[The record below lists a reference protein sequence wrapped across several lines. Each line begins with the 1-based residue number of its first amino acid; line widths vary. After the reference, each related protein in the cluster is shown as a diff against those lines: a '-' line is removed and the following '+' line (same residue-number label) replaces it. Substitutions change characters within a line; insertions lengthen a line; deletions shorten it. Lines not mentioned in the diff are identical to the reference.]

1 MKASVG
7 LLAMWTGELSANV
20 SHMES
25 MAIHQ
30 MDDKELDQFEKVVR
44 AASHSINS
52 LIKYIKEAQETA

>member
-1 MKASVG
+1 
-7 LLAMWTGELSANV
+7 MWTGELSANV
-20 SHMES
+20 DHMES